1 MQEKMKLNYLIQT
14 VLDVMADKKFCSK
27 IIKDYRNSF
36 NHLKRLAEKMG
47 TDQLTE
53 EMISTFQGDAINT
66 KTGKYSWTKERHRIR
81 CVRLLT
87 SLAEKGVIDWSKKKI
102 EDASNK
108 LTEPSFRLIL
118 EKFISHLDENGLRP
132 NTIDG

>member
-1 MQEKMKLNYLIQT
+1 MQEEMKLNYLVQT
-14 VLDVMADKKFCSK
+14 VLDAMADKKFCGK

-47 TDQLTE
+47 TDYLTDE
-53 EMISTFQGDAINT
+53 VIWAFQGDAINT
-66 KTGKYSWTKERHRIR
+66 KTGKYSWPKERHRIR

-87 SLAEKGVIDWSKKKI
+87 SLAEKSVIDWSKKKI
-102 EDASNK
+102 EDVSNK

-118 EKFISHLDENGLRP
+118 
-132 NTIDG
+132 NTSFAGRV